1 VQRAA
6 KNNISPFIR
15 MSSVGTTDTN
25 NFYFNKNVKYKNN
38 IISLWSYRIPISQRG
53 RTLSFTALLLTAS
66 PLIYYLFQ
74 LASSSYNKVTT
85 K

>member
-1 VQRAA
+1 VQRAD
-6 KNNISPFIR
+6 KNNISPCFR
-15 MSSVGTTDTN
+15 ESSIGTTDN
-25 NFYFNKNVKYKNN
+25 YNCYFNKKIKYKNN
-38 IISLWSYRIPISQRG
+38 IISLLSYRIPINQKG
-53 RTLSFTALLLTAS
+53 RTLSFTALLLIVS

>member
-1 VQRAA
+1 VQRAD
-6 KNNISPFIR
+6 KNNISSYFR
-15 MSSVGTTDTN
+15 ESSVGTTDN
-25 NFYFNKNVKYKNN
+25 NDFYFNKKIKYKNN
-38 IISLWSYRIPISQRG
+38 IISLWSYRIPINPNR
-53 RTLSFTALLLTAS
+53 RILSFTALLLIAS

>member
-1 VQRAA
+1 VQRAN
-6 KNNISPFIR
+6 KNNISPCFR
-15 MSSVGTTDTN
+15 ESSIGTTDNN
-25 NFYFNKNVKYKNN
+25 NFYFNKKIKYKNN
-38 IISLWSYRIPISQRG
+38 IISLWSYRITISQKG
-53 RTLSFTALLLTAS
+53 RTLSFTALRLTAS

>member
-1 VQRAA
+1 VQRVN
-6 KNNISPFIR
+6 KNNISPSFR
-15 MSSVGTTDTN
+15 ESSVGTTGN
-25 NFYFNKNVKYKNN
+25 NDFYFNKKIKYNNN
-38 IISLWSYRIPISQRG
+38 IISLWSYRIPINQKG
-53 RTLSFTALLLTAS
+53 RTLSFTALRLNAS

>member
-1 VQRAA
+1 V
-6 KNNISPFIR
+6 KISNISPSFR
-15 MSSVGTTDTN
+15 ESSIGTTDN
-25 NFYFNKNVKYKNN
+25 NDFYFNKKIKYKNN
-38 IISLWSYRIPISQRG
+38 IISLWSYRIPINQKGITS
-53 RTLSFTALLLTAS
+53 SFTALLLTAS

>member
-1 VQRAA
+1 VQSAG
-6 KNNISPFIR
+6 KNNISPCIR
-15 MSSVGTTDTN
+15 KSSVGTTDTN
-25 NFYFNKNVKYKNN
+25 NFYFNKKIKYKNN
-38 IISLWSYRIPISQRG
+38 IISLWSYRIPISQKG

-66 PLIYYLFQ
+66 PLINYLLQ